1 MDGGAHIGRMAL
13 LNLTKV
19 AFGCTDLEVLRA
31 RLANRAVDGETWI
44 DTRYRPTRHEELVG
58 GSLYWILQHRLVARS
73 RILRFD
79 ESAEKR
85 CLIRLDATLV
95 PVRTQPKRAHQGWR
109 YLTTEDAPLDL
120 DGGEDELAA
129 LPPKLISALSALA
142 LV

>member
-1 MDGGAHIGRMAL
+1 MSL

-19 AFGCTDLEVLRA
+19 AFGCSDLDVLAA
-31 RLANRAVDGETWI
+31 RLAGRAVNGETWI

-85 CLIRLDATLV
+85 CLIRLDAALV

-109 YLTTEDAPLDL
+109 YLAAGDAPIDL
-120 DGGEDELAA
+120 DGEADELAA